1 MQKNIWQ
8 RLIAVIIFIW
18 ALWNYEIM
26 LTLLDGALHILMP
39 VITGCFIAFTV
50 NVFVEKLE
58 SLWTRFLKDRAPKFK
73 APLCLVG
80 GFLLIFGVITGLI
93 FAVLPELHASIVVLS
108 HKLPQDIM
116 YFNAFVQEQLLA
128 WDFSSEDVEYVQ
140 GKIHEWQA
148 AIENYWQ
155 VNRTKLLSQTLSI
168 TVSIVTVIVN
178 LALGF
183 VFAVY
188 ILLEKKQLAV
198 SARRVLYAFC
208 SAERAKYI
216 IAAAALTKRICSGFI
231 GGQLLEAFL
240 LGVMCFA
247 GMLILK
253 IPYAFIISALVACL
267 AVVPYI
273 GTITSAVIGC
283 IFIVISQ
290 PEKVI
295 VFIIFFFVLQRIE
308 GDILY
313 PRVVGKS
320 VGLPELWMLL
330 AATVGAGFGGIIGM
344 IVSVP
349 LCSVIYALF
358 SDYIKRRLQAKN
370 IDDI

>member
-1 MQKNIWQ
+1 MQNNVWQ
-8 RLIAVIIFIW
+8 RLVAVIIFIW
-18 ALWNYEIM
+18 ALWNYGII
-26 LTLLDGALHILMP
+26 LTLLDGALQILMP
-39 VITGCFIAFTV
+39 LITGCFIAFTV

-58 SLWTRFLKDRAPKFK
+58 SLWARFLKDRAPKLK
-73 APLCLVG
+73 GPLCLIG
-80 GFLLIFGVITGLI
+80 GFMIIFGVITGLI
-93 FAVLPELHASIVVLS
+93 FAVLPELHASIVILL
-108 HKLPQDIM
+108 HKLPQDIV

-128 WDFSSEDVEYVQ
+128 WDFSPDDVEYVQ
-140 GKIHEWQA
+140 DKLHEWQA
-148 AIENYWQ
+148 AVESYWLT
-155 VNRTKLLSQTLSI
+155 NRTKLLSQTLSL
-168 TVSIVTVIVN
+168 TASIVSVIIN

-188 ILLEKKQLAV
+188 ILLEKKQLAI
-198 SARRVLYAFC
+198 SARRALYAFC

-216 IAAAALTKRICSGFI
+216 IAASALAKRICSGFI
-231 GGQLLEAFL
+231 GGQMLEAFL

-273 GTITSAVIGC
+273 GSITSAVIGC

-295 VFIIFFFVLQRIE
+295 IFIIFFLVLQRIE

-313 PRVVGKS
+313 PRIVGKS
-320 VGLPELWMLL
+320 VGLPELWLL
-330 AATVGAGFGGIIGM
+330 AAATVGAGVGGIIGM
-344 IVSVP
+344 IISVP

-358 SDYIKRRLQAKN
+358 SDYIKRRLQAKK
-370 IDDI
+370 IDGI